1 MDLQQLSTLQ
11 CTAKPPI
18 KNEVHR
24 SSKNFRLR
32 AFSLEEGSSSIA
44 KKLPFTFLCFSWMP
58 EELIM
63 LQVQRLDWYEKGVI
77 LKEEEGREHTCKR

>member
-24 SSKNFRLR
+24 NSKNFRLR
-32 AFSLEEGSSSIA
+32 AFSLEEGRGSIA
-44 KKLPFTFLCFSWMP
+44 KKLPFTFLCFFRML
-58 EELIM
+58 EELVM
-63 LQVQRLDWYEKGVI
+63 LQVQRLDWYVKGVI
-77 LKEEEGREHTCKR
+77 LKEDNDRPH